1 MNILEKIYQLE
12 FENKHLR
19 QQLETLAVIAKSVI
33 EKVDILL
40 RSDER
45 NVSIEATLANELVA
59 IQYAMDLAK
68 RKYNE

>member
-1 MNILEKIYQLE
+1 MNKLEKIYQLE

-19 QQLETLAVIAKSVI
+19 QQLETLAVIAESVI

-45 NVSIEATLANELVA
+45 NVCIEAALANELVA

>member
-1 MNILEKIYQLE
+1 MNKLEKMYQLE
-12 FENKHLR
+12 FENKYLR
-19 QQLETLAVIAKSVI
+19 QQLETLAVIAESVI

-40 RSDER
+40 RYDER
-45 NVSIEATLANELVA
+45 NVCIEAALANELVA

>member
-1 MNILEKIYQLE
+1 MNKLEKIYQLE

>member
-1 MNILEKIYQLE
+1 MNKLEKIYQLE

-19 QQLETLAVIAKSVI
+19 QQLETLAVIAESVI

-45 NVSIEATLANELVA
+45 NVCIEAAFANELVA